1 MLLFTSPGA
10 RLQLLRSHSVSGRRL
25 RLDASSLSVG
35 VTLLSAPS
43 ARHFS
48 VTGSTGN
55 LTASGITFA
64 NGRVSSTSGDAGGG
78 SVLFSGG
85 ANGLFSNCVFRNNS
99 ATSTATAQGGAVHGV
114 GAGQLVFR
122 SCQWQGNTVVAS
134 GTARGGALHAEGN
147 GTELIIST
155 STFTA
160 NQASVRPRT
169 LQSVV
174 HFS

>member
-10 RLQLLRSHSVSGRRL
+10 RLQLLRSHSVTSRRL
-25 RLDASSLSVG
+25 RLDASSLTVG

-43 ARHFS
+43 TRHFS
-48 VTGSTGN
+48 VTGSSGN

-64 NGRVSSTSGDAGGG
+64 NGRVSSISGDAGGG
-78 SVLFSGG
+78 SVLFSDG
-85 ANGLFSNCVFRNNS
+85 ANGMFSNCAFRNNS

-122 SCQWQGNTVVAS
+122 SCLWQGNTVVGS
-134 GTARGGALHAEGN
+134 GTARGGALHTEGN
-147 GTELIIST
+147 GTQLVISS

-160 NQASVRPRT
+160 NQALVRPHT
-169 LQSVV
+169 WFDCLELS
-174 HFS
+174 